1 MPMALSDAN
10 FNANLAAELSRLE
23 SATAVLERDARN
35 RRALLSELGIV
46 SHSTS
51 ALLLRWLMAQ
61 SRWLD
66 RLARSTRAGFRA
78 AVARER
84 ALRPHLA
91 TAVRVTW
98 SWLHDVAVIGSAA
111 CVALIPFVL
120 AILIF
125 ATPE

>member
-1 MPMALSDAN
+1 MALSDTS
-10 FNANLAAELSRLE
+10 FNANLAAKLARLE
-23 SATAVLERDARN
+23 SGTAILERDARN
-35 RRALLSELGIV
+35 RRALLSELGID
-46 SHSTS
+46 SHSSS
-51 ALLLRWLMAQ
+51 ARLLRWLMAQ

-66 RLARSTRAGFRA
+66 RLARSARVVLRA
-78 AVARER
+78 AAARER
-84 ALRPHLA
+84 ALRPQLA

-111 CVALIPFVL
+111 CAALIPFVL

>member
-1 MPMALSDAN
+1 MALSDTS
-10 FNANLAAELSRLE
+10 FNANLAVKLARLE
-23 SATAVLERDARN
+23 SGTAILERDARN

-46 SHSTS
+46 SHSSS
-51 ALLLRWLMAQ
+51 ARLLRWLTAQ
-61 SRWLD
+61 ARWLD
-66 RLARSTRAGFRA
+66 RLARLTRASLRA
-78 AVARER
+78 LVARER

-111 CVALIPFVL
+111 CAALIPFVL